1 MTPRDIGFHDGLDGL
16 PPACNASH
24 REDRRS
30 ETNNIFAVE
39 YLAGYF
45 AGQIAGQK
53 KVNDNPITSGD
64 YIGYSIAADGRLFF
78 AFTANRKENLS

>member
-39 YLAGYF
+39 YLAGR
-45 AGQIAGQK
+45 ANISLPAQDKTAIGVASPGDSSSDQK
-53 KVNDNPITSGD
+53 K
-64 YIGYSIAADGRLFF
+64 LFYKIKF
-78 AFTANRKENLS
+78 NK